1 MSALIALET
10 NPDRARS
17 PALLNTLIGLLRA
30 QDDEEWTDADVFSGS
45 GTEGETLTRGAGRR
59 IDRHPS
65 GRPAR

>member
-30 QDDEEWTDADVFSGS
+30 QHDEEWTDADVFSGS
-45 GTEGETLTRGAGRR
+45 
-59 IDRHPS
+59 
-65 GRPAR
+65 